1 MKYSFKKL
9 NIDFKEQGYTLV
21 KRTDGTISI
30 YDENMDYFGSVSI
43 CDDGISFNNMIYDKA
58 NVVIDDIR
66 AYNAAQY
73 IKTKYLDPQMNPEIR
88 DEWCIGELLE
98 DSGVKPYDD
107 YKVARDLHH
116 LNTIYGDMINI
127 TRNGNICINNL
138 ATIKVFDKDDSLEDK
153 VIKTRSHLSAAML
166 SNISAC
172 LDVLE
177 SAGGVSALDDVIVTT
192 VGDDMSIMHMSARE
206 ELIRQFERAL
216 KILDK

>member
-1 MKYSFKKL
+1 MKYTFKKI
-9 NIDFKEQGYTLV
+9 NTDFKEQGYSLV
-21 KRTDGTISI
+21 KHPDGTISI
-30 YDENMDYFGSVSI
+30 FDENMDYFGSASI

-73 IKTKYLDPQMNPEIR
+73 IKAKYLDPQMNPEMR
-88 DEWCIGELLE
+88 DEQCISELLE
-98 DSGVKPYDD
+98 DSGVKPYDN
-107 YKVARDLHH
+107 YRVARDLHH

-127 TRNGNICINNL
+127 TRNGIICINNL

-172 LDVLE
+172 AKVLE
-177 SAGGVSALDDVIVTT
+177 SVGGVDKLDDVVMTV
-192 VGDDMSIMHMSARE
+192 VGDDTSIAHVSARE
-206 ELIRQFERAL
+206 ELIKQFEQAL
-216 KILDK
+216 RILKK